1 MSRETHSDTIAS
13 VDQKESRTV
22 AKKYNLLIV
31 DDEESLRTLLEG
43 ELVETEEFNVDTA
56 SDGGQAINLIQAKV
70 YDVVL
75 LDIRMP
81 RVSGIEVLKFVQEY
95 SPTTQVIVLTNY
107 ADVKTAIQTIK
118 MGAYDFLAKPYDIDE
133 LFNTINR
140 AIERRQLFIDNK
152 LMKNELTRKTGS
164 FELIGQS
171 PAFLK
176 LVESATRFAES
187 DSFVLIQGASGTGKE
202 LIANL
207 IHRRS
212 PRNNRPFVA
221 VNCASIP
228 DTLLESELF
237 GHEKGAF
244 TNAYQTKQG
253 LVEVANGGTLFLD
266 EVGDISP
273 AIQPKL
279 LRFLET
285 GEFRRVGGT
294 NLLTVDVRVI
304 SATNK
309 DLREEVTAG
318 RFREDLLYRLNVVT
332 LRVPLLRER
341 KDDIPVLSE
350 FFLNRKAK
358 SKTAKQLSPG
368 ALSLLM
374 AHDWPG
380 NVREL
385 EHVLEGAVLLSKG
398 DYIEETD
405 LAMYFHRTD
414 TQPGTGG
421 GGISEAL
428 SAIPQDAVSL
438 EDVERH
444 HIERVLKRYNYS
456 RTRTAEALGISKKT
470 LYLKIKRYGM
480 KVTD

>member
-1 MSRETHSDTIAS
+1 M
-13 VDQKESRTV
+13 

-31 DDEESLRTLLEG
+31 DDEETLRELLEG
-43 ELVETEEFNVDTA
+43 ELAESDEFDVDVA
-56 SDGGQAINLIQAKV
+56 VDGGEAINKIQAKV

-95 SPTTQVIVLTNY
+95 SPTTQVIILTNY

-133 LFNTINR
+133 LFNTIHR
-140 AIERRQLFIDNK
+140 AIERKQLFIDNK
-152 LMKNELTRKTGS
+152 LMKNELTRKAGN
-164 FELIGQS
+164 FELIGKS
-171 PAFLK
+171 PPFLR
-176 LVESATRFAES
+176 LVESATKFAES
-187 DSFVLIQGASGTGKE
+187 ESSVLIQGASGTGKE

-244 TNAYQTKQG
+244 TNAVATKQG

-294 NLLTVDVRVI
+294 NLLTVDVRVL

-309 DLREEVTAG
+309 DLREEVRSG
-318 RFREDLLYRLNVVT
+318 RFREDLLYRLNAIT
-332 LRVPLLRER
+332 LRVPLLQER
-341 KDDIPVLSE
+341 KEDIPVLAE
-350 FFLNRKAK
+350 FFLRRKAK
-358 SKTAKQLSPG
+358 TKSVKKLAPL
-368 ALSLLM
+368 AMRLLI
-374 AHDWPG
+374 DYEWPG

-385 EHVLEGAVLLSKG
+385 EHVLEGAILLSTG
-398 DYIEETD
+398 DTIEEAD
-405 LAMYFHRTD
+405 LSMYFHR
-414 TQPGTGG
+414 PERPVAPPLVPVP
-421 GGISEAL
+421 SEADQVVGGE
-428 SAIPQDAVSL
+428 ISL

-444 HIERVLKRYNYS
+444 HIERMLREHNYS
-456 RTRTAEALGISKKT
+456 RTKTADALGISKKT
-470 LYLKIKRYGM
+470 LYLKIKRYGL
-480 KVTD
+480 KVGE

>member
-1 MSRETHSDTIAS
+1 M
-13 VDQKESRTV
+13 

-31 DDEESLRTLLEG
+31 DDEESLRTLLET
-43 ELVETEEFNVDTA
+43 ELAESEEFTVDTA
-56 SDGGQAINLIQAKV
+56 SDGGQAINQIQAKV

-81 RVSGIEVLKFVQEY
+81 RVSGIEVLKFIQEY
-95 SPTTQVIVLTNY
+95 SPTTQVIILTNY

-118 MGAYDFLAKPYDIDE
+118 LGAYDFLSKPYDIDE
-133 LFNTINR
+133 LFNTIHR
-140 AIERRQLFIDNK
+140 AIERKQLFIDNK
-152 LMKNELTRKTGS
+152 LMKSELNRRVGN
-164 FELIGQS
+164 FEIIGQS
-171 PAFLK
+171 PSFLK

-244 TNAYQTKQG
+244 TNAYTTKQG

-273 AIQPKL
+273 TIQPKL

-294 NLLTVDVRVI
+294 NLLTVDVRVVT
-304 SATNK
+304 ATNK
-309 DLREEVTAG
+309 DLRAEVAGG

-332 LRVPLLRER
+332 LRMPSLKER
-341 KDDIPVLSE
+341 SEDIPILAE
-350 FFLNRKAK
+350 FFLTRKTK
-358 SKTAKQLSPG
+358 SKTPKKLAPN
-368 ALSLLM
+368 ALRLLM
-374 AHDWPG
+374 SHDWPG

-385 EHVLEGAVLLSKG
+385 EHVLEGAVLLAIG
-398 DYIEETD
+398 DTIDESD
-405 LAMYFHRTD
+405 LSMYFHRDKVQSSSVLDAMPANGDESLD
-414 TQPGTGG
+414 T
-421 GGISEAL
+421 
-428 SAIPQDAVSL
+428 L
-438 EDVERH
+438 ERL
-444 HIERVLKRYNYS
+444 HIERTLKQYNYS
-456 RTRTAEALGISKKT
+456 RTKTADVLGISKKT
-470 LYLKIKRYGM
+470 LYLKIKHYGM
-480 KVTD
+480 KVAE

>member
-1 MSRETHSDTIAS
+1 M
-13 VDQKESRTV
+13 

-31 DDEESLRTLLEG
+31 DDEEPLRVLLDS
-43 ELVETEEFNVDTA
+43 ELAESDEFAVDVA
-56 SDGGQAINLIQAKV
+56 VDGGEAINKVQAKV
-70 YDVVL
+70 YDVIL

-95 SPTTQVIVLTNY
+95 SPTTQVIILTNY

-118 MGAYDFLAKPYDIDE
+118 LGAYDFLAKPYDIDE
-133 LFNTINR
+133 LFNTIHR
-140 AIERRQLFIDNK
+140 AIERKQLFIDNK
-152 LMKNELTRKTGS
+152 LMKSELTRKTGPS
-164 FELIGQS
+164 ELIGQS
-171 PAFLK
+171 PPFQK
-176 LVESATRFAES
+176 LIESATRFAES

-202 LIANL
+202 LIASL

-244 TNAYQTKQG
+244 TNAVATKQG
-253 LVEVANGGTLFLD
+253 LVEVAHGGTLFLD

-294 NLLTVDVRVI
+294 NLLTVDVRVV

-309 DLREEVTAG
+309 DLREEVKGG
-318 RFREDLLYRLNVVT
+318 RFREDLLYRLNVIT
-332 LRVPLLRER
+332 LRVPPLMER
-341 KDDIPVLSE
+341 KQDIPVLAE
-350 FFLNRKAK
+350 YFLQRK
-358 SKTAKQLSPG
+358 SKTKHAKKLSAG
-368 ALSLLM
+368 ALRLLM
-374 AHDWPG
+374 DYDWPG

-385 EHVLEGAVLLSKG
+385 EHVLEGAVLLSTS
-398 DYIEETD
+398 DHIEESD
-405 LAMYFHRTD
+405 LSMYFHRADRPSTPIEPASPPMPAGE
-414 TQPGTGG
+414 Q
-421 GGISEAL
+421 S
-428 SAIPQDAVSL
+428 SL
-438 EDVERH
+438 EEIEKQ
-444 HIERVLKRYNYS
+444 HIERTLRQHNYS
-456 RTRTAEALGISKKT
+456 RAKTAESLGISKKT
-470 LYLKIKRYGM
+470 LYLKIKRYGL
-480 KVTD
+480 KVED

>member
-1 MSRETHSDTIAS
+1 M
-13 VDQKESRTV
+13 
-22 AKKYNLLIV
+22 AKKYHLLIV
-31 DDEESLRTLLEG
+31 DDEEPLRVILES
-43 ELVETEEFNVDTA
+43 ELADSEEFTVDLA
-56 SDGGQAINLIQAKV
+56 EDGGVAINKIQQKV
-70 YDVVL
+70 YDLIL

-107 ADVKTAIQTIK
+107 ADIKTAIQTIK
-118 MGAYDFLAKPYDIDE
+118 MGAYDFLAKPYDIEE
-133 LFNTINR
+133 LFNTIHR

-152 LMKNELTRKTGS
+152 LMKNELTRKGGAS
-164 FELIGQS
+164 DLIGES
-171 PAFLK
+171 PAFLR
-176 LVESATRFAES
+176 LIESATRFAQSES
-187 DSFVLIQGASGTGKE
+187 FILIQGASGTGKE

-221 VNCASIP
+221 VNCAALT

-244 TNAYQTKQG
+244 TNAYSAKQG
-253 LVEVANGGTLFLD
+253 LVEVANGGSLFLD

-309 DLREEVTAG
+309 DIREEVRAG

-332 LRVPLLRER
+332 LDVPSL
-341 KDDIPVLSE
+341 KDRPEDIPVLAE
-350 FFLNRKAK
+350 FFLARKSRPAHLK
-358 SKTAKQLSPG
+358 KLSPA
-368 ALSLLM
+368 ALAVLLRY
-374 AHDWPG
+374 DWPG

-385 EHVLEGAVLLSKG
+385 EHILEGAMLLSAG
-398 DYIEETD
+398 DTIEPGD
-405 LAMYFHRTD
+405 LSI
-414 TQPGTGG
+414 PGLRPAPAPTALPESGG
-421 GGISEAL
+421 GQS
-428 SAIPQDAVSL
+428 PPSL
-438 EDVERH
+438 EEMEKH
-444 HIERVLKRYNYS
+444 HIERILALNSFNRA
-456 RTRTAEALGISKKT
+456 RTAEALGISKKT
-470 LYLKIKRYGM
+470 LYLKIKRYGLR
-480 KVTD
+480 VDG

>member
-1 MSRETHSDTIAS
+1 MNKQTQPDALIAESQRVSRAM
-13 VDQKESRTV
+13 

-31 DDEESLRTLLEG
+31 DDEESLRTILET
-43 ELVETEEFNVDTA
+43 ELVETEEFSVDTA
-56 SDGGQAINLIQAKV
+56 SDGGQAINQIQAKV

-95 SPTTQVIVLTNY
+95 SPTTQVIILTNY

-133 LFNTINR
+133 LFNTIHR
-140 AIERRQLFIDNK
+140 AIERKQLYIDNK
-152 LMKNELTRKTGS
+152 LMKSELSRKAGS
-164 FELIGQS
+164 SELIGQS

-176 LVESATRFAES
+176 LIESATRFADS

-202 LIANL
+202 LIAGL

-244 TNAYQTKQG
+244 TNAYSTKQG

-294 NLLTVDVRVI
+294 NLLTVDVRVVT
-304 SATNK
+304 ATNK
-309 DLREEVTAG
+309 DLREEVKAG
-318 RFREDLLYRLNVVT
+318 KFREDLLYRLNVVT
-332 LRVPLLRER
+332 LRVPPLKER
-341 KDDIPVLSE
+341 KEDIPVLAE
-350 FFLNRKAK
+350 YFLSRKAK
-358 SKTAKQLSPG
+358 SKTPKNLSPG
-368 ALSLLM
+368 TLNLLM
-374 AHDWPG
+374 EHDWPG

-385 EHVLEGAVLLSKG
+385 EHVLEGAVLLSTG
-398 DYIEETD
+398 DTIQESD
-405 LAMYFHRTD
+405 LSTHFHRPD
-414 TQPGTGG
+414 RRAGAVAGG
-421 GGISEAL
+421 VEIGPL
-428 SAIPQDAVSL
+428 SGVTSL
-438 EDVERH
+438 EDLEKIQ
-444 HIERVLKRYNYS
+444 IERVLKQNNYS
-456 RTRTAEALGISKKT
+456 RTKTADALGISKKT

-480 KVTD
+480 KVAD

>member
-1 MSRETHSDTIAS
+1 VNETGHVLTAGNR
-13 VDQKESRTV
+13 VTRAM

-31 DDEESLRTLLEG
+31 DDEESLRTILET
-43 ELVETEEFNVDTA
+43 ELAETEEFAVDTA
-56 SDGGQAINLIQAKV
+56 SDGGQAINQIQAKV

-81 RVSGIEVLKFVQEY
+81 RVSGLEVLKFIQEY
-95 SPTTQVIVLTNY
+95 SPTTQVIILTNY

-118 MGAYDFLAKPYDIDE
+118 LGAYDFLAKPYDIDE
-133 LFNTINR
+133 IFNTIHR
-140 AIERRQLFIDNK
+140 AIERKQLFIDNK
-152 LMKNELTRKTGS
+152 LMKNELTRRTGN
-164 FELIGQS
+164 FELVGQS
-171 PAFLK
+171 PVFLK

-212 PRNNRPFVA
+212 ARNNRPFVA

-244 TNAYQTKQG
+244 TNAYVTKQG

-294 NLLTVDVRVI
+294 NLLSVDVRVVT
-304 SATNK
+304 ATNK
-309 DLREEVTAG
+309 DLRAEVAAG
-318 RFREDLLYRLNVVT
+318 KFREDLLYRLNVVT
-332 LRVPLLRER
+332 LRVPTLKER
-341 KDDIPVLSE
+341 KEDIPILAD
-350 FFLNRKAK
+350 FFIARKNK
-358 SKTAKQLSPG
+358 SKTPKSLSSG
-368 ALSLLM
+368 ALDLLM
-374 AHDWPG
+374 THDWPG

-385 EHVLEGAVLLSKG
+385 EHVLEGAVLLSSG
-398 DYIEETD
+398 EVVNETD
-405 LAMYFHRTD
+405 LSMYFHRGEKATMH
-414 TQPGTGG
+414 TGSTELPAEPGC
-421 GGISEAL
+421 L
-428 SAIPQDAVSL
+428 SL
-438 EDVERH
+438 EDVEKI
-444 HIERVLKRYNYS
+444 HIERVLRQFNYS
-456 RTRTAEALGISKKT
+456 RARTADALGISKKT

-480 KVTD
+480 KVAD

>member
-1 MSRETHSDTIAS
+1 MS
-13 VDQKESRTV
+13 
-22 AKKYNLLIV
+22 KKYNLLIV
-31 DDEESLRTLLEG
+31 DDEESLRTLLES
-43 ELVETEEFNVDTA
+43 ELAETEEFAVDTA
-56 SDGGQAINLIQAKV
+56 SDGGQAINQIQAKV
-70 YDVVL
+70 YDVIL

-95 SPTTQVIVLTNY
+95 SPTTQVIILTNY

-118 MGAYDFLAKPYDIDE
+118 LGAYDFLAKPYDIEE
-133 LFNTINR
+133 LFNTIHR
-140 AIERRQLFIDNK
+140 AIERKQLYIDNK
-152 LMKNELTRKTGS
+152 LMKSELTRKTGS
-164 FELIGQS
+164 SELIGQS
-171 PAFLK
+171 PEFLK
-176 LVESATRFAES
+176 LIESATRFAES

-212 PRNNRPFVA
+212 PRNSRPFVA

-244 TNAYQTKQG
+244 TNAYATKQG

-294 NLLTVDVRVI
+294 NLLTVDVRVVT
-304 SATNK
+304 ATNK
-309 DLREEVTAG
+309 DLREEVKAG

-341 KDDIPVLSE
+341 KDDIPILAE
-350 FFLNRKAK
+350 HFLLKKAK
-358 SKTAKQLSPG
+358 SKVPKKLTPAAFEVLISY
-368 ALSLLM
+368 
-374 AHDWPG
+374 DWPG

-385 EHVLEGAVLLSKG
+385 EHVLEGAVLLSQ
-398 DYIEETD
+398 DEYIDESD
-405 LAMYFHRTD
+405 LTMYFHRPDRPTAPSQQ
-414 TQPGTGG
+414 TTLGTTPT
-421 GGISEAL
+421 EV
-428 SAIPQDAVSL
+428 VSL
-438 EDVERH
+438 EEIERL
-444 HIERVLKRYNYS
+444 HIERVLKQHNYS
-456 RTRTAEALGISKKT
+456 RTKTADALGISKKT

-480 KVTD
+480 KVSD